1 MSRGVAF
8 PVRPGILPRMQTFGK
23 RQYAHLELD
32 PWAKR
37 KTPRETKSRASQPR
51 ESSIPTARIAGYL
64 IALAMVGVVAFAS
77 FEMLV
82 LA

>member
-1 MSRGVAF
+1 
-8 PVRPGILPRMQTFGK
+8 MQTFGK

-32 PWAKR
+32 PWAKKNR
-37 KTPRETKSRASQPR
+37 SREGKARERA
-51 ESSIPTARIAGYL
+51 IPTARIAGYL
-64 IALAMVGVVAFAS
+64 VALAMVGVIAFAG